1 MPSPSKSKPVKPA
14 QYPQTNLK
22 IKRIANKWIGNSYY
36 IIGMYCCSLF
46 YYLINKAEKNVA
58 ICFSLLIFAN
68 VYIFDV
74 VGIKASVWFLT
85 QAYFDLL
92 FVVAALLIRNKYIM
106 YAAII
111 ICSHSFMINI
121 IEHLSEKQSVFY
133 SLWGI
138 YKSTDN

>member
-1 MPSPSKSKPVKPA
+1 MEWE
-14 QYPQTNLK
+14 QL
-22 IKRIANKWIGNSYY
+22 IYY
-36 IIGMYCCSLF
+36 WYLLLF
-46 YYLINKAEKNVA
+46 PILLLINKAEKNVA
-58 ICFSLLIFAN
+58 ICFSLLIFTN

-74 VGIKASVWFLT
+74 IGIKASVWFLT

-111 ICSHSFMINI
+111 ICSHSFIINI

-133 SLWGI
+133 SLWEYINLLTIDLLAMCLVVDKRLNKQRCGD
-138 YKSTDN
+138 TE